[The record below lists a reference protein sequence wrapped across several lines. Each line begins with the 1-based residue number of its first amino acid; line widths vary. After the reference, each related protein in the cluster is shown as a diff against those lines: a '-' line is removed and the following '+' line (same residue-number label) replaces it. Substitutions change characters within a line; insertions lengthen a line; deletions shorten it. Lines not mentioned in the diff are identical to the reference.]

1 MKATATDVGFA
12 NMKSKLKSVFCD
24 MVLQSPAKDEPEPKA
39 EPEADMVGYTN
50 NYDYRGGYTS
60 GYSGGYRGHLRDRE
74 NDADHS
80 VSRRDGSDK
89 YGAKD
94 TQGAEEGRKANP
106 PSKCKF
112 CYSIYHWFKDCP
124 KRKNDT
130 FFTQDY
136 DMTFKAGYMYA
147 SSLAEETA
155 DSMLIDSGA
164 PRSVCGVE
172 WYQRYVDSLVIGRDR
187 SLVKETISEGKFRFG
202 DSEVFNSK
210 FMSELPIYVG
220 GEKKMIIVDVVDCNI
235 PCLLST
241 SAVFPSWNV
250 KWDFNSNVLEVDGRE
265 VHLIETTSG
274 HTCLPIGKEEK
285 SVDIQEGSYD
295 EDAKAPDQIEADN
308 IVLKMVNELQ
318 HDNLELNN
326 TRDTEECEELATE
339 ECEELAT
346 EKGEDLATEEAQ
358 SGDRTGQKIVS
369 RSGFKE
375 SVIEELNQHNVTKEK
390 EEGDIDDIDGDSEML
405 MSSETSRY
413 EEHSSALRK
422 NSPTCLREIV
432 KMVIFLI
439 VAIGW
444 VCKSLDHDVWATFL
458 KVNPVVERYFYMEP
472 PKDFEKVVFIKKGKE
487 HIYPGLEDA
496 PRVWYKTV
504 TEFLSETSTAVSEY
518 DKVLFYQNDENCKL
532 RGLIVCHVDDF
543 LYGVT
548 DDFEREVSVK
558 LEKRFKISSKEAL
571 QLNYLRLIVEQTH
584 QNNAIDQNNYVTLLE
599 VVKPTADLVKR
610 GVFTSEDLGGLRR
623 AIGQLMWVTSQSRSD
638 VATETSNA
646 LAEKALTVEI
656 AVLREHCEKCILDVI
671 WLETGKQIA
680 DPLTKAGAKSSSAHI
695 SLGPGKW
702 IIRVYHVMLKEKR
715 KRRLLFI
722 VLGVINPCH
731 LPPRKS
737 C

>member
-1 MKATATDVGFA
+1 
-12 NMKSKLKSVFCD
+12 
-24 MVLQSPAKDEPEPKA
+24 
-39 EPEADMVGYTN
+39 
-50 NYDYRGGYTS
+50 
-60 GYSGGYRGHLRDRE
+60 
-74 NDADHS
+74 
-80 VSRRDGSDK
+80 
-89 YGAKD
+89 
-94 TQGAEEGRKANP
+94 
-106 PSKCKF
+106 
-112 CYSIYHWFKDCP
+112 
-124 KRKNDT
+124 
-130 FFTQDY
+130 
-136 DMTFKAGYMYA
+136 
-147 SSLAEETA
+147 
-155 DSMLIDSGA
+155 
-164 PRSVCGVE
+164 
-172 WYQRYVDSLVIGRDR
+172 
-187 SLVKETISEGKFRFG
+187 
-202 DSEVFNSK
+202 
-210 FMSELPIYVG
+210 
-220 GEKKMIIVDVVDCNI
+220 
-235 PCLLST
+235 
-241 SAVFPSWNV
+241 
-250 KWDFNSNVLEVDGRE
+250 
-265 VHLIETTSG
+265 
-274 HTCLPIGKEEK
+274 
-285 SVDIQEGSYD
+285 
-295 EDAKAPDQIEADN
+295 
-308 IVLKMVNELQ
+308 
-318 HDNLELNN
+318 
-326 TRDTEECEELATE
+326 
-339 ECEELAT
+339 
-346 EKGEDLATEEAQ
+346 
-358 SGDRTGQKIVS
+358 
-369 RSGFKE
+369 
-375 SVIEELNQHNVTKEK
+375 
-390 EEGDIDDIDGDSEML
+390 

>member
-1 MKATATDVGFA
+1 M
-12 NMKSKLKSVFCD
+12 
-24 MVLQSPAKDEPEPKA
+24 
-39 EPEADMVGYTN
+39 
-50 NYDYRGGYTS
+50 
-60 GYSGGYRGHLRDRE
+60 
-74 NDADHS
+74 
-80 VSRRDGSDK
+80 
-89 YGAKD
+89 
-94 TQGAEEGRKANP
+94 
-106 PSKCKF
+106 
-112 CYSIYHWFKDCP
+112 
-124 KRKNDT
+124 
-130 FFTQDY
+130 
-136 DMTFKAGYMYA
+136 
-147 SSLAEETA
+147 
-155 DSMLIDSGA
+155 
-164 PRSVCGVE
+164 
-172 WYQRYVDSLVIGRDR
+172 
-187 SLVKETISEGKFRFG
+187 
-202 DSEVFNSK
+202 
-210 FMSELPIYVG
+210 
-220 GEKKMIIVDVVDCNI
+220 
-235 PCLLST
+235 
-241 SAVFPSWNV
+241 
-250 KWDFNSNVLEVDGRE
+250 
-265 VHLIETTSG
+265 
-274 HTCLPIGKEEK
+274 
-285 SVDIQEGSYD
+285 DIQEGSDDD
-295 EDAKAPDQIEADN
+295 EAKALDQMGADD
-308 IVLKMVNELQ
+308 IKLVMVNELH
-318 HDNLELNN
+318 HDNLELYN
-326 TRDTEECEELATE
+326 TREREEETEDLSTEEDEDPATEEDEDPATGEDEDLATE
-339 ECEELAT
+339 DCEELAT

-358 SGDRTGQKIVS
+358 SGDRTRQKIVIRVS
-369 RSGFKE
+369 RSGLEE

-405 MSSETSRY
+405 MSSEASRHK
-413 EEHSSALRK
+413 EESSALRK
-422 NSPTCLREIV
+422 YSPTCLRESV

-458 KVNPVVERYFYMEP
+458 KVNPVVERYFYIEP
-472 PKDFEKVVFIKKGKE
+472 PKEFKKVGFIKKGKE

-496 PRVWYKTV
+496 PRVWYKTL

-518 DKVLFYQNDENCKL
+518 DKMLFYQNDENCKL

-584 QNNAIDQNNYVTLLE
+584 QNNAIDQNNYVKLLE

-656 AVLREHCEKCILDVI
+656 AVLREHCEKCIDVI
-671 WLETGKQIA
+671 WLETRKQIA
-680 DPLTKAGAKSSSAHI
+680 DPLTKAGARSSSVHI